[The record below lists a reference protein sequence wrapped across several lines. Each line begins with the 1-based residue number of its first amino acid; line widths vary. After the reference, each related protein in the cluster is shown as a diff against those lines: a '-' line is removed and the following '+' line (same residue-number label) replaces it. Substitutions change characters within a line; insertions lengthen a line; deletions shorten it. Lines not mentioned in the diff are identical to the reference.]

1 MNPVVESYH
10 VVYFF
15 SKSELTHFC
24 ILVEVFSGRREG
36 EVKTISF
43 IEELDGIVKR
53 FALFYDISEVE
64 DLFEECQFRI
74 SNYEEIWSINI
85 LVNDSKK

>member
-1 MNPVVESYH
+1 MNPVVESNK

-15 SKSELTHFC
+15 SKSEWTQSC
-24 ILVEVFSGRREG
+24 ILVEVFILISGRREG
-36 EVKTISF
+36 EVKTIRF

-74 SNYEEIWSINI
+74 SNYEGMRSINI
-85 LVNDSKK
+85 VVND